1 MLLTMDHLQP
11 LITIITTVS
20 TGIFC
25 IILAERIKLPS
36 IIFLLAAGICLG
48 PFGANLVQPHVFNTE
63 LPQYISLLVALIL
76 FEGGTSLKFKQFK
89 EISGP
94 LRQLLSLGMIIT
106 LILASMGAHWILGL
120 PWLKALLFGSILI
133 VTGPTVVQ
141 PILHR
146 IRVKEK
152 VHNILKWESILI
164 DPIGVVI
171 AIVLSEILLIGN
183 IGPMEGLG
191 LLAARIII
199 GLGLGFIAGQTMR
212 LFLSN
217 PALLRFESEELS
229 GIFILGVNLLFFGL
243 SEYILSESGMVTV
256 TVAGIILGNMKLAN
270 IETIL
275 RFKKQLTLIAL
286 SVIFILLS
294 AQIPLIRIFG
304 IMPEGTYFLLFL
316 IFIVRPVSVLISTF
330 KEKSLSIKEK
340 LFLCFFAPRGIVSAV
355 LASLLTILFEE
366 NGLVGR
372 GVFLP
377 LAFYVIVGSIIF
389 YAVTGRLTARLL
401 DLVEEK
407 GKSILII
414 GANPNLIGL
423 ARKLRDCGFPPIF
436 IDTNPDLCQS
446 MSSQGFKTFHGNG
459 TDKNFLES
467 LDLKGVRQMIAATPN
482 HEANILAC
490 QLMNGY
496 IGNKLIFRIWG
507 KEDSWSKTNPSHLE
521 IWGRP
526 VLLPQTE
533 SRNDHQ
539 LPLKKSIS
547 ESVVI
552 TKEYYESLKI
562 KPVFAIYQN
571 EPLFITPSATIP
583 AGSEFHYLSN

>member
-1 MLLTMDHLQP
+1 MDHLQP
-11 LITIITTVS
+11 LITIIATVS

-25 IILAERIKLPS
+25 MILAERVKLPS
-36 IIFLLAAGICLG
+36 IIFLLVAGICLG
-48 PFGANLVQPHVFNTE
+48 PYGANLVQPHVFNNE

-106 LILASMGAHWILGL
+106 FISSTLGAHWILGL

-133 VTGPTVVQ
+133 VTGPTVVH
-141 PILHR
+141 PILQR

-152 VHNILKWESILI
+152 IHNILKWESILI
-164 DPIGVVI
+164 DPIGVII
-171 AIVLSEILLIGN
+171 AIVLSEILLVGN

-199 GLGLGFIAGQTMR
+199 GLGLGFIAGHTMR
-212 LFLSN
+212 LFLSR

-229 GIFILGVNLLFFGL
+229 GIFILGVNLFFFGL
-243 SEYILSESGMVTV
+243 SESILSESGMVTV

-294 AQIPLIRIFG
+294 AQIPLNKIFD
-304 IMPEGTYFLLFL
+304 IAPEGTTFLLFL
-316 IFIVRPVSVLISTF
+316 IFIVRPVSVLLSTI
-330 KEKSLSIKEK
+330 KENSLSIKEK

-366 NGLVGR
+366 TGLVGR

-377 LAFYVIVGSIIF
+377 IAFYVIVGSIIF
-389 YAVTGRLTARLL
+389 YALTGRLTARIL

-407 GKSILII
+407 GRNILII
-414 GANPNLIGL
+414 GASTSVITI
-423 ARKLRDCGFPPIF
+423 AKTLRDCGFPPIF
-436 IDTNPDLCQS
+436 IDTNPDLCQNLRD
-446 MSSQGFKTFHGNG
+446 QGFDAFHGSG
-459 TDKNFLES
+459 TDKNFLEQ
-467 LDLKGVRQMIAATPN
+467 LDLKGAHQMLASTPN
-482 HEANILAC
+482 QEANILAC
-490 QLMNGY
+490 QLMTGY
-496 IGNKLIFRIWG
+496 LGKKCVFRLWNKN
-507 KEDSWSKTNPSHLE
+507 DSWKKSTQSQHE
-521 IWGRP
+521 TWGRP
-526 VLLPQTE
+526 VLYNLNLSSGRQTISKEKITADLPVTE
-533 SRNDHQ
+533 NLFTDPQR
-539 LPLKKSIS
+539 LPLFMINQNNLLFLTPHSI
-547 ESVVI
+547 
-552 TKEYYESLKI
+552 
-562 KPVFAIYQN
+562 
-571 EPLFITPSATIP
+571 IP
-583 AGSEFHYLSN
+583 AGSELFYLSII